1 MQTKQLVTNNGN
13 DGYITILSCWTC

>member
-13 DGYITILSCWTC
+13 DGYITILSYWTC